1 MRGGIFAFFMGI
13 LLLPGAGQAVWS
25 APMQRPS
32 VNKDLLK
39 SPAELASLLKDPSA
53 GLVVVDFGRSKMEY
67 LEGHVPGAVY
77 MPRSSILTTM
87 NGVPAML
94 PPVDRVRDA
103 VEEAGIGNDSRVI
116 IYDDSGG
123 LWASR
128 LFWTLEYMG
137 HEHVALLDGGLSAW
151 KAEGGALQ
159 RKEAVNPRASF
170 QVHIRKD
177 RLADEKWILEHLGN
191 KDVKILDVR
200 SPGEYNG
207 TDKRAARG
215 GHIPGAENIDW
226 VNNLD
231 QKHETLLPPEELQ
244 ALYDNS
250 QVSPDEEIVTQCQTG
265 IRAAQTYFT
274 LRYLGYDNVRLY
286 DGSWA
291 EWGNGKDTPVEK

>member
-1 MRGGIFAFFMGI
+1 MRGGLLAFFMGM
-13 LLLPGAGQAVWS
+13 LLLPAAGQTAWS
-25 APMQRPS
+25 APRQRPS
-32 VNKDLLK
+32 VNEDLLK
-39 SPAELASLLKDPSA
+39 SPAELDSLLRDPSA

-67 LEGHVPGAVY
+67 LDGHVPGAVY

-87 NGVPAML
+87 NGVPGML
-94 PPVDRVRDA
+94 PPVEQVRDA

-151 KAEGGALQ
+151 KAEGRALQ
-159 RKEAVNPRASF
+159 SEEAVNPRALF
-170 QVHIRKD
+170 QAHIRKD
-177 RLADEKWILEHLGN
+177 RLADKQWILENLGN

-200 SPGEYNG
+200 SPEEYRG

-226 VNNLD
+226 VTNLD
-231 QKHETLLPPEELQ
+231 QKNKTLLPPEELQ
-244 ALYDNS
+244 ALYNS
-250 QVSPDEEIVTQCQTG
+250 SHVSSDKEVVTQCQTG

-274 LRYLGYDNVRLY
+274 LRYLGYDDVRLY

-291 EWGNGKDTPVEK
+291 EWGNAEDTPVQ